1 MVAVSNSEGQ
11 KRRRRWLIAAAIAVV
26 VVIWALLLGVRTFS
40 AYRHDKNGLAVLQ
53 QVKANLTPGQV
64 TSSASEKLLDQ
75 AHAEFATAQS
85 DLSSPVFVP
94 ITVVPVIGR
103 QFRAVKAL
111 STAAGT
117 VSQVGSSFLSQVHDV
132 LDAPHG
138 AGQERVASLRQLGA
152 LSLVAE
158 NQLAQVDTGPSQA
171 LISPLASKRN
181 EFVTQLNNARLRLT
195 KSASVAAVVAKILE
209 GPQTYLVLA
218 ANNAE
223 MRAGSGAFLDAGV
236 ATTSSGSLTL
246 SNLGPSGARILPP
259 GVVNPTGDFQLNW
272 GWLLPGVDL
281 RNQGLT
287 PQFDVTA
294 PLAARTWTALTG
306 QQLDGVLAIDV
317 VGVQQLLEATGPVTV
332 NGESVS
338 AANVEQYLFH
348 DQYAGVS
355 DNAAGAPQRQDALGT
370 LTGAVLR
377 QLQGQSTDLR
387 TLATAMSSAV
397 AGRHLMV
404 WSSNPVDQ
412 AAWRVSGVSGSL
424 TAKSVDVSLIN
435 RGGNKLDQYL
445 PVDVAVTTTPVGSDT
460 NVTMTTRLING
471 TPPGQSQF
479 IAGPFPGVPVTYGGY
494 FGLVAANLPAAASD
508 ISMTGAG
515 PLAVKGAEGPTWVVA
530 APVTIANGATST
542 VVVRFRMPGAHG
554 SMTVVPSARVPAE
567 QWTAN
572 GHTFDDTAP
581 AVITW

>member
-1 MVAVSNSEGQ
+1 MVAVSNSGGR
-11 KRRRRWLIAAAIAVV
+11 KRRRRWLIAAAVAVV
-26 VVIWALLLGVRTFS
+26 VVIWGLLLGVRTLS
-40 AYRHDKNGLAVLQ
+40 AYHHDKNGLAVLQ

-64 TSSASEKLLDQ
+64 TSSTSERLLDQ
-75 AHAEFATAQS
+75 AHAEFASAQS
-85 DLSSPVFVP
+85 DLSSPVFAP

-117 VSQVGSSFLSQVHDV
+117 VSQVGSTFLSQVHDV

-138 AGQERVASLRQLGA
+138 AGQQRVASLRQLGV

-158 NQLAQVDTGPSQA
+158 HQLAQVDTGPSQA
-171 LISPLASKRN
+171 LIGPLASKRN
-181 EFVTQLNNARLRLT
+181 EFVAQLNDARLRLT
-195 KSASVAAVVAKILE
+195 KSAGVAAVVATILE

-236 ATTSSGSLTL
+236 ATTSSGTVTL
-246 SNLGPSGARILPP
+246 GNLGPSGARTLPA
-259 GVVNPTGDFQLNW
+259 GVVNPTGDFERNW
-272 GWLLPGVDL
+272 GWLLPGIDL

-294 PLAARTWTALTG
+294 PLAAQTWTALTG

-317 VGVQQLLEATGPVTV
+317 VGVQQLLEATGPVMV

-348 DQYAGVS
+348 DQYAGLS
-355 DNAAGAPQRQDALGT
+355 DSAAGAPERQDALGT

-397 AGRHLMV
+397 AGRHLMM

-412 AAWRVSGVSGSL
+412 AAWQVSGVSGSL
-424 TAKSVDVSLIN
+424 SANSVDVSLIN
-435 RGGNKLDQYL
+435 RGGNKLDQYV
-445 PVDVAVTTTPVGSDT
+445 PINVAVTTTPAGSDT
-460 NVTMTTRLING
+460 AVTMTTRLTNG

-515 PLAVKGAEGPTWVVA
+515 PLAVKGGEGPTWVLA
-530 APVTIANGATST
+530 APVTIADGATST
-542 VVVRFRMPGAHG
+542 VVVHFRMPGLHG